1 MVLYFSFSTTNSVRE
16 SHVSSGRLVDWSPAS
31 FTPSINF
38 SQNKRGVHQFPD
50 LMIDQIPS
58 GLPLKMTPRIVLEQ
72 TMQNYDPF
80 GILSP
85 FTLPKELTRLTW
97 ISDF

>member
-1 MVLYFSFSTTNSVRE
+1 MEPHLKDSIALEKVTVL
-16 SHVSSGRLVDWSPAS
+16 GVDWSPASDVVS

-58 GLPLKMTPRIVLEQ
+58 GLPLKMTHRMVLEQ

-85 FTLPKELTRLTW
+85 FTLPKELIRQTW